1 MTDELE
7 LLRKYVENAS
17 EEAFAEV
24 VSRHI
29 RMVYAAARR
38 HVRNAHE
45 AEEIT
50 QAVFIILARK
60 AGQLPRGTVL
70 SGWLFRTT
78 RLTACNHIRNET
90 RRRNRE
96 REATMQSNLE
106 QEPNDDIWRRVSPLL
121 DGALAS
127 LGLKD
132 HNAVV
137 LRYVEGRELAEVGQK
152 MGTTELAARQRIHRA
167 VEKLRKFFAKRGVVL
182 TGAILAGSIAA
193 NAAPA
198 APAGLTASIAAAGAL
213 KGATAGASTVA
224 LFEGTLKAL
233 AWAKLKMAAAIG
245 AGVALAIG
253 TAIVAITYAAEASH
267 TLNKAPTLSPNSP
280 FVRYISNPPWIKKME
295 YGRGIYTRGPEIL
308 NSNGA
313 SQDPIWTVTTNTF
326 AVQPSGMYFTI
337 NSSSAGTRLITGV
350 DDKFSW
356 VAMEGPKVLRIS
368 PLVPDRGHWLPLVEG
383 GKTQLEESRHFG
395 LRPLRPGTFAMHEDG
410 TFTATTVK
418 DEALEGKIL
427 AVSNDRPLA
436 LTYHVPG
443 QPSLDFETE
452 VTVNITYQYSSA
464 TAPLPASYGYSE
476 IVRSRN
482 RGNYGIA
489 ATREQ
494 PWSAISPFTNYI
506 LNVEYG
512 LDESITRG
520 YSASMFLLDVG
531 QYQTNV
537 VSNGVVYVNGV
548 AQPPRGAPVFI
559 QGVGWTNPPAK

>member
-1 MTDELE
+1 
-7 LLRKYVENAS
+7 
-17 EEAFAEV
+17 
-24 VSRHI
+24 
-29 RMVYAAARR
+29 
-38 HVRNAHE
+38 
-45 AEEIT
+45 
-50 QAVFIILARK
+50 
-60 AGQLPRGTVL
+60 
-70 SGWLFRTT
+70 
-78 RLTACNHIRNET
+78 
-90 RRRNRE
+90 
-96 REATMQSNLE
+96 
-106 QEPNDDIWRRVSPLL
+106 LL
-121 DGALAS
+121 DGAIAS

-137 LRYVEGRELAEVGQK
+137 LRYVEGRELAEIGQK

-280 FVRYISNPPWIKKME
+280 FVRYISNPPWIKKLE

-326 AVQPSGMYFTI
+326 AVQPSGMYFTM
-337 NSSSAGTRLITGV
+337 NSSAAGMRLITGV
-350 DDKFSW
+350 DDKFAW
-356 VAMEGPKVLRIS
+356 VAMEKQKLLRVTTV
-368 PLVPDRGHWLPLVEG
+368 VPGASYGLPLVES
-383 GKTQLEESRHFG
+383 GKAQLEESRHLG
-395 LRPLRPGTFAMHEDG
+395 LRGLRPGTFAMHENG
-410 TFTATTVK
+410 AFTATTLK
-418 DEALEGKIL
+418 NEPLEGSIL

-482 RGNYGIA
+482 RGFYGIA

-494 PWSAISPFTNYI
+494 PGSAKLPFTNYI

-520 YSASMFLLDVG
+520 YSPSMFLLDVG

-537 VSNGVVYVNGV
+537 ISNGVSYVNGV

>member
-7 LLRKYVENAS
+7 LLRKYAENAS

-280 FVRYISNPPWIKKME
+280 FVR
-295 YGRGIYTRGPEIL
+295 
-308 NSNGA
+308 
-313 SQDPIWTVTTNTF
+313 
-326 AVQPSGMYFTI
+326 
-337 NSSSAGTRLITGV
+337 
-350 DDKFSW
+350 
-356 VAMEGPKVLRIS
+356 
-368 PLVPDRGHWLPLVEG
+368 
-383 GKTQLEESRHFG
+383 
-395 LRPLRPGTFAMHEDG
+395 
-410 TFTATTVK
+410 
-418 DEALEGKIL
+418 
-427 AVSNDRPLA
+427 
-436 LTYHVPG
+436 
-443 QPSLDFETE
+443 
-452 VTVNITYQYSSA
+452 
-464 TAPLPASYGYSE
+464 
-476 IVRSRN
+476 
-482 RGNYGIA
+482 
-489 ATREQ
+489 
-494 PWSAISPFTNYI
+494 
-506 LNVEYG
+506 
-512 LDESITRG
+512 
-520 YSASMFLLDVG
+520 
-531 QYQTNV
+531 
-537 VSNGVVYVNGV
+537 
-548 AQPPRGAPVFI
+548 
-559 QGVGWTNPPAK
+559 